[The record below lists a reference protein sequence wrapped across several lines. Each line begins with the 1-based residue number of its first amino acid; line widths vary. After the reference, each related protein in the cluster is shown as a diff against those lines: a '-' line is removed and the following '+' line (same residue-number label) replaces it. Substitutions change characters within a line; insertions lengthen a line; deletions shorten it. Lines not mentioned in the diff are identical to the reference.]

1 MLLLTPSGDNLYEQP
16 NLADFVA
23 RLREHHHHQG
33 GDGGVDCPDIG
44 NQCKLEGNNL
54 VKRP

>member
-1 MLLLTPSGDNLYEQP
+1 MLLLTPSVDNLYEQP